1 MQMFLS
7 TFRLLIM
14 KTFFLLLFFL
24 ITFALKPEG
33 INGVQRVIGAISDC
47 NTRAGKEE
55 RVAMDMAI
63 QDFNMQQ
70 NQTFIMLRLKCSQH
84 NKPSRA
90 ALAAR
95 HLINKNKVHVI
106 LGPRSWEG
114 TSTVAEVSE
123 HYDVPILSFADSS
136 PPWAAERFPFLVQ
149 AAACTYTQMK
159 VVANIIQS
167 WGWRRANIIYEDTDS
182 AANGISPYL
191 YGALQE
197 VDVQISNL
205 LPLPSFADSSLLHKE
220 LEKMKKEQCRV
231 FVVHTSLA
239 LATRIFGMANEMKMM
254 EKEFVWITT
263 DSITSLVHS
272 MNYSIVSSMQGV
284 LGVRNSFLETG
295 PDFHSFS
302 SRFLQIFG
310 RNYPEE
316 KQHEP
321 GIFALQAYDAIRTV
335 GLAMNQGDI
344 NSGRKLLESILKTD
358 FNGLRGKIQ
367 FTQQKLMPATQFQI
381 INIIGKGYREL
392 GFWTGEGFSN
402 SIDGMYSSSMESLGH
417 VFWPGGPWSHPRG
430 WDLPTIENP
439 LRIGV
444 PSGSITNK
452 FVEVVSDPS
461 TNQSTFSGFSVDVF
475 NETAKKLKYSLQ
487 YQFIRF
493 EGNYTDLVKKVQSKE
508 FDAAVGDIAIIAS
521 RCEYVDFTH
530 PYTESGLVM
539 VVPILLSHSS
549 TTWLF
554 VKPFTK
560 AMWLL
565 TLLINVFNGFVVWS
579 IERSYRSELRGT
591 VLNQIGT
598 LLWLAFATLFSLH
611 GEKLHSNLSRM
622 AMVVW
627 LFVALI
633 ITQSY
638 TASLTSML
646 TVQNLVPKI
655 ANIET
660 LKSKNALIGYSQKSF
675 VKGYLEGPL
684 GFKSNNIRSFTTAD
698 EYEKALRSGAI
709 AAAFLE
715 APVAKLFVAK
725 YCKSFTVAGP
735 AYQVG
740 GYGFAFPKGSLLLP
754 DIDEALMN
762 VRESGVLKDLEERLI
777 ESEQCVDIQ
786 SDNETASLSP
796 HNFLM
801 LFIFTG
807 GTSTT
812 ALLIYYFPATD
823 RFKNST
829 AQYKGIW
836 ITIMM
841 VLNKLGYYRNRL
853 STKVSDVADENPGI
867 SPNNSHSR
875 SQV

>member
-1 MQMFLS
+1 
-7 TFRLLIM
+7 M

-33 INGVQRVIGAISDC
+33 VNGVERVIGAISDC

-55 RVAMDMAI
+55 RVAMYMAI
-63 QDFNMQQ
+63 QDFNMQP
-70 NQTFIMLRLKCSQH
+70 NQTFIVLRLKCSQH
-84 NKPSRA
+84 NKPS
-90 ALAAR
+90 
-95 HLINKNKVHVI
+95 
-106 LGPRSWEG
+106 
-114 TSTVAEVSE
+114 
-123 HYDVPILSFADSS
+123 
-136 PPWAAERFPFLVQ
+136 Q
-149 AAACTYTQMK
+149 AAIAAAASTYTQMK
-159 VVANIIQS
+159 AVANIIQS
-167 WGWRRANIIYEDTDS
+167 WGWRRANVIYEDTDS

-205 LPLPSFADSSLLHKE
+205 LALPSFADSSLLHKE
-220 LEKMKKEQCRV
+220 LGKLKKEQCRV

-239 LATRIFGMANEMKMM
+239 LATRIFGKANEMKMM
-254 EKEFVWITT
+254 ENEFVWITT

-272 MNYSIVSSMQGV
+272 MNYSLVSSMQGV

-316 KQHEP
+316 KHHEP
-321 GIFALQAYDAIRTV
+321 GIFALQAYDAMRTV
-335 GLAMNQGDI
+335 GLAINQGDV
-344 NSGRKLLESILKTD
+344 NSGRKLLKSILKIN
-358 FNGLRGKIQ
+358 FNGLSGKIQ
-367 FTQQKLMPATQFQI
+367 FMQQKLEPATQFQI

-402 SIDGMYSSSMESLGH
+402 STDGVYSSSMESLGH
-417 VFWPGGPWSHPRG
+417 VIWPGSPWSAPRG
-430 WDLPTIENP
+430 WDLPTTENP

-444 PSGSITNK
+444 PNGSITNK
-452 FVEVVSDPS
+452 FVEVDYDPS
-461 TNQSTFSGFSVDVF
+461 TNQYNFSGFSLDVF
-475 NETAKKLKYSLQ
+475 NETAKHLKYSLQ
-487 YQFIRF
+487 YQFIPF
-493 EGNYTDLVKKVQSKE
+493 GGKYTDLVKKVQSRE
-508 FDAAVGDIAIIAS
+508 FDAAVGDIAIIS
-521 RCEYVDFTH
+521 NRCEYVDFTH

-539 VVPILLSHSS
+539 VVPRLLSNSS

-565 TLLINVFNGFVVWS
+565 TLFINVFNGFVVLS
-579 IERSYRSELRGT
+579 IERSYHSELRGP

-622 AMVVW
+622 TMVVW

-646 TVQNLVPKI
+646 TEQNLVPKI
-655 ANIET
+655 TNIET
-660 LKSKNALIGYSQKSF
+660 LKSKNALIGSSQKSF
-675 VKGYLEGPL
+675 VREYLEGPL
-684 GFKSNNIRSFTTAD
+684 GFKSNNIRNFTTAD
-698 EYEKALRSGAI
+698 EHEKALRSGAI
-709 AAAFLE
+709 AATFLE

-725 YCKSFTVAGP
+725 YCKSFTIAGP

-754 DIDEALMN
+754 DIDEALLN
-762 VRESGVLKDLEERLI
+762 VRENGVLKDLEERLI

-796 HNFLM
+796 HNFLI

-812 ALLIYYFPATD
+812 ALLIYYFRATD
-823 RFKNST
+823 IFKNST
-829 AQYKGIW
+829 AQYEGIW
-836 ITIMM
+836 FTIMM
-841 VLNKLGYYRNRL
+841 VLNKLVYYRNRL
-853 STKVSDVADENPGI
+853 STEVRDVADENPGI

>member
-1 MQMFLS
+1 MFLY
-7 TFRLLIM
+7 TFRLSIM

-33 INGVQRVIGAISDC
+33 INGVEQVIGAILDC
-47 NTRAGKEE
+47 DTRVGKEE
-55 RVAMDMAI
+55 RVAMDIAI
-63 QDFNMQQ
+63 QDFNMEQ
-70 NQTFIMLRLKCSQH
+70 NQTFIKLRSKCSQQ
-84 NKPSRA
+84 KPLQA

-95 HLINKNKVHVI
+95 HLISKNKVQLI
-106 LGPRSWEG
+106 LGPRSWEE
-114 TSTVAEVSE
+114 TSTVAEASE

-136 PPWAAERFPFLVQ
+136 PPWAPERWPFLVQ
-149 AAACTYTQMK
+149 AVASTYTQMK
-159 VVANIIQS
+159 AVANIIQS
-167 WGWRRANIIYEDTDS
+167 WGWHRANVIYEDTDS

-205 LPLPSFADSSLLHKE
+205 LPLPSFADSSLLQKKLEE
-220 LEKMKKEQCRV
+220 LKTEQYRV

-239 LATRIFGMANEMKMM
+239 LATRIFGLAKEMKMM
-254 EKEFVWITT
+254 DKGYVWITT

-272 MNYSIVSSMQGV
+272 MNFSLVSSMQGV
-284 LGVRNSFLETG
+284 VGVRDSFLETG
-295 PDFHSFS
+295 PDFRSFF

-310 RNYPEE
+310 RKYPEE
-316 KQHEP
+316 RHHEP
-321 GIFALQAYDAIRTV
+321 GIFALQAYDAVRTV
-335 GLAMNQGDI
+335 GLAWNQGEV
-344 NSGRKLLESILKTD
+344 NSGRQLLESILKTD
-358 FNGLRGKIQ
+358 FDGLSGKIQ
-367 FTQQKLMPATQFQI
+367 FTQQKLEPATRFQI

-392 GFWTGEGFSN
+392 GFWTGKGFSS
-402 SIDGMYSSSMESLGH
+402 SIDDGVYNSSMESLGH
-417 VFWPGGPWSHPRG
+417 VIWPGDPWCAPRG

-444 PSGSITNK
+444 PNGSLTNK
-452 FVEVVSDPS
+452 FVEVDYDPS
-461 TNQSTFSGFSVDVF
+461 TNQYNFSGFSVDVF
-475 NETAKKLKYSLQ
+475 NETAKHLKYSLQ
-487 YQFIRF
+487 YKFVPF
-493 EGNYTDLVKKVQSKE
+493 EGNYTDLVKKVQSRE
-508 FDAAVGDIAIIAS
+508 FDAAVGDIAITSS
-521 RCEYVDFTH
+521 RCEYVDFTY

-539 VVPILLSHSS
+539 VVPILVSHSS

-554 VKPFTK
+554 VKPFTRD
-560 AMWLL
+560 MWLL
-565 TLLINVFNGFVVWS
+565 TLFINVFNGFVVWS
-579 IERSYRSELRGT
+579 IERSYCSELKGP

-611 GEKLHSNLSRM
+611 AEKLHSNLSRM

-646 TVQNLVPKI
+646 TVQNLVPKV

-660 LKSKNALIGYSQKSF
+660 IKSKNAMIGYSQKSF
-675 VKGYLEGPL
+675 VEGYLEGPL
-684 GFKSNNIRSFTTAD
+684 GFKSNNIRSFATED
-698 EYEKALRSGAI
+698 EYAKALRSGAI

-725 YCKSFTVAGP
+725 YCKSFTIAGP

-754 DIDEALMN
+754 EIDEALLN
-762 VRESGVLKDLEERLI
+762 VLENGVLKDLEERLI
-777 ESEQCVDIQ
+777 KSEECVDIQ

-796 HNFLM
+796 NNFFV

-812 ALLIYYFPATD
+812 ALLIYYFRATD
-823 RFKNST
+823 RFKNSM
-829 AQYKGIW
+829 AQYKRIW
-836 ITIMM
+836 IKIVM
-841 VLNKLGYYRNRL
+841 VLNKLGYRRNRL
-853 STKVSDVADENPGI
+853 STEVSDVADKNPWI
-867 SPNNSHSR
+867 APNNLHSR